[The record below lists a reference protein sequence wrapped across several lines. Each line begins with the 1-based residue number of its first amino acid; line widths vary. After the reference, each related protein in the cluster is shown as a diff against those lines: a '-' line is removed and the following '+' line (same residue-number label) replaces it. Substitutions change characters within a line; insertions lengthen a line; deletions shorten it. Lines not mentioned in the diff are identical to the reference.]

1 MYSLSLLRYLS
12 RRCEVLQEVVHQQ
25 YFKMTRF
32 TPESLILSNLQFCRP
47 LVWGYTSLPTQEAEY
62 SFSGFI
68 STNNQTNKQNCLIV
82 WDFRNAHTFSQNLFY
97 PYNHICIFVPVHELL
112 EYPRN
117 FGLRPILGQ

>member
-47 LVWGYTSLPTQEAEY
+47 LVWGYTSLFRVLFQQT
-62 SFSGFI
+62 I
-68 STNNQTNKQNCLIV
+68 KQTNKI
-82 WDFRNAHTFSQNLFY
+82 TS
-97 PYNHICIFVPVHELL
+97 
-112 EYPRN
+112 
-117 FGLRPILGQ
+117 